1 MNRIDINS
9 ILPDWWLIILIVFGF
24 ALGRYFLLAGF
35 AWLFCYYPGLKFLKC
50 FKIQARLPKSGQ
62 VRHELIYSLSTICIF
77 SAVGLII
84 YFLFINGHTTL
95 YTNVNQLGWPY
106 LFLSLAL
113 MVIVHDGYFYWTHR
127 LLHTRWFLKKVHA
140 VHHRSTNPTPWAAYS
155 FHPLEALIQSLIV
168 FPFVTIFPV
177 HVFVFLFFTFLVLLM
192 NVMGHLGFEFIPKKI
207 RNSRVG
213 ARFTSST
220 HHNQHHQRGN
230 RNFGYYFTFWDRMMR
245 TLHN

>member
-1 MNRIDINS
+1 MNLIDMNS

-24 ALGRYFLLAGF
+24 ALSRYFLLAGL
-35 AWLFCYYPGLKFLKC
+35 AWLFCYYPGLKHLKC
-50 FKIQARLPKSGQ
+50 FKIQSRFPQSRQL
-62 VRHELIYSLSTICIF
+62 RHELIYSLSTICIF
-77 SAVGLII
+77 SAVGLVV
-84 YFLFINGHTTL
+84 YYLFINGYTTL
-95 YTNVNQLGWPY
+95 YINRNQHSWPY

-113 MVIVHDGYFYWTHR
+113 MVVVHDGYFYWTHR
-127 LLHTRWFLKKVHA
+127 LLHTRWFLKKVHV

-155 FHPLEALIQSLIV
+155 FHPLEALIQGLIV

-230 RNFGYYFTFWDRMMR
+230 RNFGYYFTFWDRTMG
-245 TLHN
+245 TSHN